1 MTIVFEKENRLFTLC
16 TRNSMYQMKADDKG
30 ILLHTYY
37 GKKTEVFDYSYLI
50 QRRDHGFS
58 GNPEEA
64 GNDRT
69 YSTDT
74 LPQEYSSFGSG
85 DYRESALDIRYDH
98 GARTLGLR
106 YEGYEI
112 LKGKYSIPG
121 LPAMYTEENEAETLV
136 ITLRDDVQDVR
147 VKLYYGVIEELD
159 IITRTVCVE
168 NHGKTQVQL
177 ERVMSLCLDQPY
189 GDWDWMTFYGKHEM
203 ERQLSRTP
211 IHHGVQS
218 VGSLRG
224 DMELL

>member
-1 MTIVFEKENRLFTLC
+1 MAIIFDEQNKTFTIHTEHST
-16 TRNSMYQMKADDKG
+16 YQMQIDPYG
-30 ILLHTYY
+30 VLLHLYY
-37 GKKTEVFDYSYLI
+37 GRKTKGCMDYLL
-50 QRRDHGFS
+50 QKQDRGFS
-58 GNPEEA
+58 GNLYDA

-85 DYRESALDIRYDH
+85 DYRESALDIRYDN
-98 GARTLGLR
+98 GTRTLGLR

-112 LKGKYSIPG
+112 IKGKYSIPG
-121 LPAMYTEENEAETLV
+121 LPAMYADENEAETLV

-168 NHGKTQVQL
+168 NHGKAQVQL

-203 ERQLSRTP
+203 KDSFPEHRSITRA
-211 IHHGVQS
+211 VC
-218 VGSLRG
+218 R
-224 DMELL
+224 

>member
-74 LPQEYSSFGSG
+74 LEVEIIARVLLTFVMIMGQELW
-85 DYRESALDIRYDH
+85 DCAM
-98 GARTLGLR
+98 
-106 YEGYEI
+106 
-112 LKGKYSIPG
+112 KG
-121 LPAMYTEENEAETLV
+121 M
-136 ITLRDDVQDVR
+136 R
-147 VKLYYGVIEELD
+147 
-159 IITRTVCVE
+159 
-168 NHGKTQVQL
+168 
-177 ERVMSLCLDQPY
+177 
-189 GDWDWMTFYGKHEM
+189 F
-203 ERQLSRTP
+203 
-211 IHHGVQS
+211 
-218 VGSLRG
+218 
-224 DMELL
+224 

>member
-106 YEGYEI
+106 YEG
-112 LKGKYSIPG
+112 
-121 LPAMYTEENEAETLV
+121 
-136 ITLRDDVQDVR
+136 
-147 VKLYYGVIEELD
+147 
-159 IITRTVCVE
+159 
-168 NHGKTQVQL
+168 
-177 ERVMSLCLDQPY
+177 
-189 GDWDWMTFYGKHEM
+189 
-203 ERQLSRTP
+203 
-211 IHHGVQS
+211 
-218 VGSLRG
+218 
-224 DMELL
+224 

>member
-1 MTIVFEKENRLFTLC
+1 
-16 TRNSMYQMKADDKG
+16 MKADDKG

-112 LKGKYSIPG
+112 HMGRSEAQMPALAGNGNVYGSYVHGIFDAPGIADEILKAIC
-121 LPAMYTEENEAETLV
+121 A
-136 ITLRDDVQDVR
+136 RR
-147 VKLYYGVIEELD
+147 GVAFSAL
-159 IITRTVCVE
+159 
-168 NHGKTQVQL
+168 G
-177 ERVMSLCLDQPY
+177 
-189 GDWDWMTFYGKHEM
+189 TFDRAAYR
-203 ERQLSRTP
+203 ERQYDLLADAVRA
-211 IHHGVQS
+211 G
-218 VGSLRG
+218 L
-224 DMELL
+224 DMEFVYRVLRKEI